1 MWETRS
7 WRFPRKREIPRS
19 WFLGD
24 FPLPSFPPL
33 AWIYET
39 LLAGFDHPAGYFDS
53 PTNSAT
59 EPRFIRRTRRSSQA
73 RSGQIIK
80 TPAEL
85 RRVCSIS
92 RQRANHLCF
101 RTGVGVRRVGI
112 GIEVIHDVSLR

>member
-53 PTNSAT
+53 PTNSST
-59 EPRFIRRTRRSSQA
+59 EPFICAGVVQACAPLRISHILASISDVVAA
-73 RSGQIIK
+73 RSDGV
-80 TPAEL
+80 TYAL
-85 RRVCSIS
+85 RV
-92 RQRANHLCF
+92 
-101 RTGVGVRRVGI
+101 
-112 GIEVIHDVSLR
+112 EE

>member
-1 MWETRS
+1 MPARASSGQRNSDFVFPLVNWTAAVVAVEMWETRS

-59 EPRFIRRTRRSSQA
+59 EPKLLNTHIKSRTLHFSEPLDLHKDAIVS
-73 RSGQIIK
+73 
-80 TPAEL
+80 
-85 RRVCSIS
+85 RV
-92 RQRANHLCF
+92 R
-101 RTGVGVRRVGI
+101 
-112 GIEVIHDVSLR
+112 E

>member
-59 EPRFIRRTRRSSQA
+59 EPYFKKPLLCLLLALMYAQYLLASD
-73 RSGQIIK
+73 
-80 TPAEL
+80 
-85 RRVCSIS
+85 V
-92 RQRANHLCF
+92 RQSKAGSKKN
-101 RTGVGVRRVGI
+101 TAAGT
-112 GIEVIHDVSLR
+112 S